1 MRNNLEINKNVFI
14 ADEWRL
20 AWGSSEKHLAVT
32 LKGAV
37 IHGKEYNGEFYAIQ
51 GPRDTPDGGSRAP
64 YFHVSRSR
72 PLSYELTEA
81 AAKVLAAFTMKYAP
95 PLVHLLTPEKI
106 EERLEE
112 ERQRLNRAAALEV
125 VGYGQEMRLN

>member
-20 AWGSSEKHLAVT
+20 GWGGEKHLAVT

-37 IHGKEYNGEFYAIQ
+37 IYGKEYNGEFYAIQ
-51 GPRDTPDGGSRAP
+51 EPRDTPDGGSCAP
-64 YFHVSRSR
+64 YFDTYEMS
-72 PLSYELTEA
+72 PIYELTEA

-95 PLVHLLTPEKI
+95 PLVQLLTPEKI
-106 EERLEE
+106 EELLEA
-112 ERQRLNRAAALEV
+112 ERERLNRAAALEV
-125 VGYGQEMRLN
+125 VGYGQEIRLN

>member
-20 AWGSSEKHLAVT
+20 ALGGAKHLAVT

-37 IHGKEYNGEFYAIQ
+37 IYGKEYNGTFYAVQ
-51 GPRDTPDGGSRAP
+51 EPKDTSRAL
-64 YFHVSRSR
+64 YFD
-72 PLSYELTEA
+72 SYKNPSSYVLTEA

-95 PLVHLLTPEKI
+95 PLVQLLTPEKI

-112 ERQRLNRAAALEV
+112 ERQRLNRAAAREV

>member
-20 AWGSSEKHLAVT
+20 AWDGTKHLAVT
-32 LKGAV
+32 LEGAV

-51 GPRDTPDGGSRAP
+51 EPRDTPDGGSHAP
-64 YFHVSRSR
+64 YFDTYEMS
-72 PLSYELTEA
+72 PIYELTEA

-95 PLVHLLTPEKI
+95 PLVQLLTPEKI

>member
-51 GPRDTPDGGSRAP
+51 EPRDTPDGGSRAP
-64 YFHVSRSR
+64 YFDTYKRS
-72 PLSYELTEA
+72 PIYELTES

-112 ERQRLNRAAALEV
+112 ERQHLFRTAALEV

>member
-20 AWGSSEKHLAVT
+20 AWGSEKQLAVT

-51 GPRDTPDGGSRAP
+51 WPRDTPDGGSCAP
-64 YFHVSRSR
+64 YFDIYKNPS
-72 PLSYELTEA
+72 SYELTEA

-95 PLVHLLTPEKI
+95 PLVQLLTPEKI
-106 EERLEE
+106 EEQLEE

>member
-20 AWGSSEKHLAVT
+20 GWGGAKYLAVT

-51 GPRDTPDGGSRAP
+51 EPRDTPDGGSCAP
-64 YFHVSRSR
+64 YFDTYEMS
-72 PLSYELTEA
+72 PIYELTEA

-95 PLVHLLTPEKI
+95 PLVQLLTPEKI
-106 EERLEE
+106 EELLEA
-112 ERQRLNRAAALEV
+112 ERVRLNRAAALEV

>member
-20 AWGSSEKHLAVT
+20 GWGGAKYLAVT

-51 GPRDTPDGGSRAP
+51 EPRDTPDGGSHAP
-64 YFHVSRSR
+64 YFDTYEMS
-72 PLSYELTEA
+72 PIYELTES
-81 AAKVLAAFTMKYAP
+81 AAKVLTAFTMKYAP
-95 PLVHLLTPEKI
+95 PLVQLLTPEKI
-106 EERLEE
+106 EELLEA
-112 ERQRLNRAAALEV
+112 ERERLNRAAALEV

>member
-20 AWGSSEKHLAVT
+20 AWGSEKHLAVT

-37 IHGKEYNGEFYAIQ
+37 IYGKEYNGEFYAIQ
-51 GPRDTPDGGSRAP
+51 EPRDTPDGGSHAP
-64 YFHVSRSR
+64 YFDTYEMS
-72 PLSYELTEA
+72 PIYELTEA

-95 PLVHLLTPEKI
+95 PLVQLLTPEKI

>member
-1 MRNNLEINKNVFI
+1 MRNNLKINNNVFI
-14 ADEWRL
+14 EDEWHL
-20 AWGSSEKHLAVT
+20 VWGGAKQLAVT

-51 GPRDTPDGGSRAP
+51 EPRDTPDGGSRAP
-64 YFHVSRSR
+64 YLDTYKKS
-72 PLSYELTEA
+72 PIYELTEA

-95 PLVHLLTPEKI
+95 PLVQLLTPEKI
-106 EERLEE
+106 EEQLEE
-112 ERQRLNRAAALEV
+112 AERERLNRAAALEV

>member
-14 ADEWRL
+14 AKEWRPG
-20 AWGSSEKHLAVT
+20 WEGKKHLAVT

-37 IHGKEYNGEFYAIQ
+37 IYGKEYNGTFFAVQEPKDA
-51 GPRDTPDGGSRAP
+51 PDGGSRAP
-64 YFHVSRSR
+64 YFDIYKNPS
-72 PLSYELTEA
+72 SYVLTEA

-95 PLVHLLTPEKI
+95 PLVQLLTPEKI

-112 ERQRLNRAAALEV
+112 ERPRLDRAAALEV
-125 VGYGQEMRLN
+125 VGYGQERRLN

>member
-20 AWGSSEKHLAVT
+20 ALGGAKHLAVT

-37 IHGKEYNGEFYAIQ
+37 IYGKEYNGTFYAVQ
-51 GPRDTPDGGSRAP
+51 GPRDAPDGGSCAP
-64 YFHVSRSR
+64 YFNTYKN
-72 PLSYELTEA
+72 PPSYELTEA

-95 PLVHLLTPEKI
+95 PLVQLLTPEKI
-106 EERLEE
+106 EEQLEE
-112 ERQRLNRAAALEV
+112 ERQRLNRAAAREV
-125 VGYGQEMRLN
+125 VGYSQEMRLN

>member
-20 AWGSSEKHLAVT
+20 GWGGAKYLAVT

-51 GPRDTPDGGSRAP
+51 EPRDTPDGGSRAP
-64 YFHVSRSR
+64 YFDTYEMS
-72 PLSYELTEA
+72 PIYELTEA

-95 PLVHLLTPEKI
+95 PLVQLLTPEKI

-112 ERQRLNRAAALEV
+112 ERQHLFRTAALEV

>member
-20 AWGSSEKHLAVT
+20 VWGGEKHLAVT

-51 GPRDTPDGGSRAP
+51 ELRDTPDGGSCAP
-64 YFHVSRSR
+64 YFDTYKKS
-72 PLSYELTEA
+72 PIYELTEA

-95 PLVHLLTPEKI
+95 PLVQLLTPEKI

-112 ERQRLNRAAALEV
+112 ERQHLFRAAALEV

>member
-14 ADEWRL
+14 ADEWRM
-20 AWGSSEKHLAVT
+20 AWGGEKHLAVT

-37 IHGKEYNGEFYAIQ
+37 IYGKEYNGEFYAIQ
-51 GPRDTPDGGSRAP
+51 EPRDTPDGGSRAP
-64 YFHVSRSR
+64 YFDIYKNPS
-72 PLSYELTEA
+72 SYELTES

-95 PLVHLLTPEKI
+95 PLVQLLTPEKI
-106 EERLEE
+106 EE
-112 ERQRLNRAAALEV
+112 ERQHLFRAAALEV

>member
-14 ADEWRL
+14 AAEWRL

-37 IHGKEYNGEFYAIQ
+37 IYGKEYNGEFYAIQ
-51 GPRDTPDGGSRAP
+51 EPRDTPDGGSHAP
-64 YFHVSRSR
+64 YFDTYEMS
-72 PLSYELTEA
+72 PIYELTEA

-95 PLVHLLTPEKI
+95 PLVQLLTPEKI
-106 EERLEE
+106 EELLEA
-112 ERQRLNRAAALEV
+112 ERERLNRAAALEV

>member
-20 AWGSSEKHLAVT
+20 AVESEKRLAVT

-37 IHGKEYNGEFYAIQ
+37 IYGKEYNGTFYAVQ
-51 GPRDTPDGGSRAP
+51 EPKDTPDGGSRAP
-64 YFHVSRSR
+64 YFDTYKES
-72 PLSYELTEA
+72 PFYELTEA
-81 AAKVLAAFTMKYAP
+81 AAKVLAAFTLKYAP
-95 PLVHLLTPEKI
+95 PLVQLLTPEKI

>member
-14 ADEWRL
+14 ADEWRM
-20 AWGSSEKHLAVT
+20 AWGGEKHLAVT

-37 IHGKEYNGEFYAIQ
+37 IYGKEYNGEFYAIQ
-51 GPRDTPDGGSRAP
+51 EPRDTPDGGSHAP
-64 YFHVSRSR
+64 YFDTYEMS
-72 PLSYELTEA
+72 PIYELTEA

-95 PLVHLLTPEKI
+95 PLVQLLTPEKI

>member
-14 ADEWRL
+14 AAEWRL
-20 AWGSSEKHLAVT
+20 LWGSAKYLAVT

-51 GPRDTPDGGSRAP
+51 EPRDTPDGGSHAP
-64 YFHVSRSR
+64 YFDTYEMS
-72 PLSYELTEA
+72 PIYELTEA

-95 PLVHLLTPEKI
+95 PLVQLLTPEKI

-112 ERQRLNRAAALEV
+112 ERQHLFRTAALEV

>member
-14 ADEWRL
+14 ANKWHL
-20 AWGSSEKHLAVT
+20 GWGGNKHLAVT

-37 IHGKEYNGEFYAIQ
+37 IHGKEYNGTFYAVQ
-51 GPRDTPDGGSRAP
+51 EPKDTPDGGSRAP
-64 YFHVSRSR
+64 YFDTYKKS
-72 PLSYELTEA
+72 PIYELTEA

-95 PLVHLLTPEKI
+95 PLVQQLTPEKI
-106 EERLEE
+106 EARLEE

>member
-14 ADEWRL
+14 EDEWRL
-20 AWGSSEKHLAVT
+20 SWGSEKQITVT

-37 IHGKEYNGEFYAIQ
+37 INGKEYNGTFYAIQ

-64 YFHVSRSR
+64 YFDTYEN
-72 PLSYELTEA
+72 PLSHELTEA

-95 PLVHLLTPEKI
+95 PLVQLLTPEKI
-106 EERLEE
+106 EELLEA

>member
-14 ADEWRL
+14 AAEWRL
-20 AWGSSEKHLAVT
+20 GWGSKKHLAVT

-51 GPRDTPDGGSRAP
+51 EPRDTPDGGSCAP
-64 YFHVSRSR
+64 YFDTYEES
-72 PLSYELTEA
+72 PIYELTES

-95 PLVHLLTPEKI
+95 PLVQLLTPEKI
-106 EERLEE
+106 EEQLEE

>member
-14 ADEWRL
+14 AGEWRL
-20 AWGSSEKHLAVT
+20 GRGSTKHLVVT
-32 LKGAV
+32 LEGAV

-51 GPRDTPDGGSRAP
+51 EPKDTPDGGSRAP
-64 YFHVSRSR
+64 YFD
-72 PLSYELTEA
+72 SYKNPSSYGLTEA

-95 PLVHLLTPEKI
+95 PLVQLLTPEEI
-106 EERLEE
+106 EERLEG

-125 VGYGQEMRLN
+125 VGYRQEMRLN

>member
-14 ADEWRL
+14 ANKWHL
-20 AWGSSEKHLAVT
+20 VWGGAKQLAVT
-32 LKGAV
+32 LNGAV

-51 GPRDTPDGGSRAP
+51 EPRDTPDGGSRAP
-64 YFHVSRSR
+64 YFDIYKNPS
-72 PLSYELTEA
+72 SYELTES

-95 PLVHLLTPEKI
+95 PLVQLLTPEKI

-112 ERQRLNRAAALEV
+112 ERQHLFRAAALEV

>member
-20 AWGSSEKHLAVT
+20 GRGSKKHLVVT
-32 LKGAV
+32 LKGA
-37 IHGKEYNGEFYAIQ
+37 IINGKEYNGEFSAIQ
-51 GPRDTPDGGSRAP
+51 EPKDTPDGGSRAP
-64 YFHVSRSR
+64 YFDTYKKS
-72 PLSYELTEA
+72 PIYELTEA
-81 AAKVLAAFTMKYAP
+81 AAKVLVAFTMKYAP
-95 PLVHLLTPEKI
+95 PLVQLLTPEKI

-125 VGYGQEMRLN
+125 VGYRQEMRLN

>member
-14 ADEWRL
+14 ADEWRPG
-20 AWGSSEKHLAVT
+20 WGGKKNLAVT

-37 IHGKEYNGEFYAIQ
+37 IHGKEYNGTFYAIQ
-51 GPRDTPDGGSRAP
+51 RPRDEETGESCAP
-64 YFHVSRSR
+64 YFHTYNR
-72 PLSYELTEA
+72 PSSYGLTKA
-81 AAKVLAAFTMKYAP
+81 AAKVLAAFAMKYAP
-95 PLVHLLTPEKI
+95 PLVQLLTPEKI
-106 EERLEE
+106 EERLDK

>member
-14 ADEWRL
+14 EDEWRL
-20 AWGSSEKHLAVT
+20 GWGGTKHLVVT

-37 IHGKEYNGEFYAIQ
+37 IHGKEYNGTFYAIQ
-51 GPRDTPDGGSRAP
+51 EPRDTPDGGSCAP
-64 YFHVSRSR
+64 F
-72 PLSYELTEA
+72 SYTYKNPSSYVLTEA

-95 PLVHLLTPEKI
+95 PLVQLLTPEKI

-112 ERQRLNRAAALEV
+112 ERQHLFRAAALEV

>member
-14 ADEWRL
+14 ADEWRPG
-20 AWGSSEKHLAVT
+20 WEDKKHLAVT
-32 LKGAV
+32 LEGAV
-37 IHGKEYNGEFYAIQ
+37 INGKEYNGTFYAIQ
-51 GPRDTPDGGSRAP
+51 GPRDTSRAP
-64 YFHVSRSR
+64 YFDTYKKS
-72 PLSYELTEA
+72 LIYELTES

-95 PLVHLLTPEKI
+95 PLVQLLTPEEI

-125 VGYGQEMRLN
+125 VSYGQEMRLN

>member
-1 MRNNLEINKNVFI
+1 MYNNLEINKNVFI

-20 AWGSSEKHLAVT
+20 AWGSEKQLAVT

-37 IHGKEYNGEFYAIQ
+37 IHGKEYNGTFYAIQ
-51 GPRDTPDGGSRAP
+51 GPRDTPDGGSCAP
-64 YFHVSRSR
+64 HFYTYKN
-72 PLSYELTEA
+72 PLSHELTEA

-95 PLVHLLTPEKI
+95 PLVQLLTPEKI
-106 EERLEE
+106 EEHLEE

-125 VGYGQEMRLN
+125 VGYGQELRLN

>member
-14 ADEWRL
+14 ANEWRPG
-20 AWGSSEKHLAVT
+20 WEDKKHLAVT
-32 LKGAV
+32 LEGAV
-37 IHGKEYNGEFYAIQ
+37 INGKEYNGTFYAIQ

-64 YFHVSRSR
+64 YFDTYKKS
-72 PLSYELTEA
+72 PIYELTEA

-95 PLVHLLTPEKI
+95 PLVQLLTPDKI

-112 ERQRLNRAAALEV
+112 DRQRLNRAAALEV
-125 VGYGQEMRLN
+125 VSYGQEMRLN

>member
-1 MRNNLEINKNVFI
+1 MGNNLEINKNVFI

-20 AWGSSEKHLAVT
+20 GWGGAKYLAVT

-51 GPRDTPDGGSRAP
+51 EPRDTPDGGSRAL
-64 YFHVSRSR
+64 YFGIYTNPSGYV
-72 PLSYELTEA
+72 LTEA

-95 PLVHLLTPEKI
+95 PLVQLLTPEKI
-106 EERLEE
+106 EELLEAERERLF
-112 ERQRLNRAAALEV
+112 RTAALEV

>member
-20 AWGSSEKHLAVT
+20 SLGSTKQLTVT

-37 IHGKEYNGEFYAIQ
+37 IHGKEYNGTFYAIQ
-51 GPRDTPDGGSRAP
+51 GPRNTPDGGSRAP
-64 YFHVSRSR
+64 YFYSYKN
-72 PLSYELTEA
+72 PPSYELTEA

-95 PLVHLLTPEKI
+95 PLVQLLTPEKI

>member
-20 AWGSSEKHLAVT
+20 AWESEKRLAVT

-37 IHGKEYNGEFYAIQ
+37 IYGKEYNGTFYAIQ
-51 GPRDTPDGGSRAP
+51 GPRDEETGSSRAP
-64 YFHVSRSR
+64 YLDTYKGL
-72 PLSYELTEA
+72 PIYELTEA
-81 AAKVLAAFTMKYAP
+81 AAKVLVAFTMKYAP
-95 PLVHLLTPEKI
+95 PLVQLLTPEKI

-112 ERQRLNRAAALEV
+112 ERQCLNRAAALEV

>member
-14 ADEWRL
+14 AGEWRPG
-20 AWGSSEKHLAVT
+20 WGGTKYLAVI
-32 LKGAV
+32 LNGAV

-51 GPRDTPDGGSRAP
+51 EPRDTPDGGSRAP
-64 YFHVSRSR
+64 YFDTYKKS
-72 PLSYELTEA
+72 PIYELTEA

-95 PLVHLLTPEKI
+95 PLVQLLTPEKI
-106 EERLEE
+106 EE